1 MDISE
6 AVKHIQNGLAPAVM
20 ISSSALLLLGY
31 QNKFSNLANRFR
43 ALNDEKRRLRQK
55 ESRDSREET
64 RLANVTKQV
73 DYFMRRATLVK
84 NAILCMYFS
93 ILCFTGTSIVIF
105 LTYYIQGNF
114 WWIGN
119 LIFLTGFIFVGISA
133 VSIVRDTR
141 LFYKVMALEHKS

>member
-20 ISSSALLLLGY
+20 VSSSALLLLGY

-55 ESRDSREET
+55 ENRASSEET
-64 RLANVTKQV
+64 RLTNISKQV

-105 LTYYIQGNF
+105 LNYYIQGNF

-119 LIFLTGFIFVGISA
+119 LIFLTGFMFVALSA
-133 VSIVRDTR
+133 VSIIQETQ
-141 LFYKVMALEHKS
+141 LFYKVMKLEHKS